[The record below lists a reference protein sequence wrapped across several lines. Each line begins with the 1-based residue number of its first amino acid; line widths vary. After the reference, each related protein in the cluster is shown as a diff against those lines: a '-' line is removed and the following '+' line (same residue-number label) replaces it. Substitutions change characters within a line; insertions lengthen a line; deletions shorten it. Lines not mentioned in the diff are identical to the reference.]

1 MNLTFPGAARLRRR
15 AEYQRVYG
23 RGKCVR
29 HPWLVLFCL
38 SSVDGPQVPTRFGF
52 TVSRKISK
60 KATDRNR
67 VRRVWQEAVRL
78 TRPRFASGWDIVL
91 NARRVPAEA
100 LRTKEAVEVLLTLS
114 RELKLLQPENETQD
128 P

>member
-23 RGKCVR
+23 GGKCAR

-38 SSVDGPQVPTRFGF
+38 PSGDGPQVPSRFGF

-60 KATDRNR
+60 RATNRNR

-91 NARRVPAEA
+91 NARRVPEEE
-100 LRTKEAVEVLLTLS
+100 LRTEEAERILLSLS
-114 RELKLLQPENETQD
+114 RQLGLLLPEDESQD